1 MVVATPGLSEEQ
13 LKKAV
18 RALLKHVAKQHAGAK
33 ELFEEDELLH
43 LVRNCAQAVAG
54 CKDSA
59 WGLCKK
65 PTTTVAL
72 STACCLRRLLR

>member
-43 LVRNCAQAVAG
+43 LVRDTAQAVAG
-54 CKDSA
+54 CDNTA
-59 WGLCKK
+59 WGLCIE
-65 PTTTVAL
+65 PTATAAV
-72 STACCLRRLLR
+72 SSACCLRRL

>member
-18 RALLKHVAKQHAGAK
+18 RALLKHVAKQHAGPK

-43 LVRNCAQAVAG
+43 LVRGCLQTTAG
-54 CKDSA
+54 CSHTC
-59 WGLCKK
+59 WE
-65 PTTTVAL
+65 
-72 STACCLRRLLR
+72 R